1 MKLLISEKPSVA
13 MTYATLLEKEEGE
26 KFAKKDGYLQGKN
39 YTISWCVGHLVGLAM
54 PEDYGWKKWSIDTL
68 PLIPEKWKY
77 RILERSKKQYKI
89 LEKLIKEA
97 DELINGTDAGRE
109 GELIYR
115 LVVNKA
121 GANKKP
127 QKRLWLNSFVMEDM
141 QKAWKKMGT
150 GKDYNNLAA
159 AALCRVKADWML
171 GMTLS
176 RGYSIG
182 TNVSGLSVGR
192 VQTPTLALV
201 VKRDYEV
208 ENWVQKFYY
217 QLIATFGGVDFTYF
231 EIDDFTKKSVNKFD
245 LEKVLKDIKAKC
257 DNKIGTLTEKQSKT
271 RKEFPPKPFDL
282 VALQKSANRR
292 YGYKASDT
300 LAYAQSL
307 YEKKYITYPR
317 TDSEYLPAS
326 MKKEAIALLGML
338 SNPKEKSLWDN
349 PLEKKAFFNSKKVT
363 DHFAILPTKITP
375 KGLTQ
380 TEQNIYTLI
389 RNRMVLAFLKPY
401 IYEEVVMKMA
411 CEKSKFKAIV
421 RIEKDKGYKAL
432 FQKSTPT
439 PAPQIPSP
447 IPPKTVEKE
456 ETKESKFEPSQTDKE
471 GVLVNV
477 NMEKGYTETI
487 KPDKLTIVKRE
498 ASPPKYYT
506 EATLLTAM
514 GTAGR
519 KVEDE
524 EKREAMKE
532 RGLGT
537 PATKS
542 SIIEIIKKRDYV
554 KMEKKNI
561 ISTTKGRQ
569 LIKIVD
575 TKVKSPE
582 MTGEWEYK
590 LKQIERGE
598 YNARQ
603 FLSEIHGYVHSL
615 TPSYTNKEMF
625 VSDDPDA
632 IKCPRCKKGYV
643 RKLEKYWVCTR
654 GKEACGFIIGK
665 VFCGKK
671 LTEKQMNKIANG
683 ETSDLIKG
691 FKRKDGSTFQAKL
704 KWFEER
710 LCFVKG

>member
-1 MKLLISEKPSVA
+1 
-13 MTYATLLEKEEGE
+13 
-26 KFAKKDGYLQGKN
+26 
-39 YTISWCVGHLVGLAM
+39 
-54 PEDYGWKKWSIDTL
+54 
-68 PLIPEKWKY
+68 
-77 RILERSKKQYKI
+77 
-89 LEKLIKEA
+89 
-97 DELINGTDAGRE
+97 
-109 GELIYR
+109 
-115 LVVNKA
+115 
-121 GANKKP
+121 
-127 QKRLWLNSFVMEDM
+127 
-141 QKAWKKMGT
+141 
-150 GKDYNNLAA
+150 
-159 AALCRVKADWML
+159 
-171 GMTLS
+171 
-176 RGYSIG
+176 
-182 TNVSGLSVGR
+182 
-192 VQTPTLALV
+192 
-201 VKRDYEV
+201 
-208 ENWVQKFYY
+208 
-217 QLIATFGGVDFTYF
+217 
-231 EIDDFTKKSVNKFD
+231 
-245 LEKVLKDIKAKC
+245 
-257 DNKIGTLTEKQSKT
+257 
-271 RKEFPPKPFDL
+271 
-282 VALQKSANRR
+282 
-292 YGYKASDT
+292 
-300 LAYAQSL
+300 L